1 MGTEGPAIVLPWRK
15 LLLVGSEPSQ
25 GRFLAFC
32 ALIGFFAGGAKA
44 LAHRKPDSTWRDLLA
59 GCVSSALSS
68 FIVGSAALYALGPE
82 KVLLVLPIAGVGGW
96 LGAAL
101 LDYLAGWA
109 MTIVEKRTKGD

>member
-1 MGTEGPAIVLPWRK
+1 MLPWRK

-44 LAHRKPDSTWRDLLA
+44 LAHRKPDTSWKDVLA
-59 GCVSSALSS
+59 GCISSGLSA
-68 FIVGSAALYALGPE
+68 FIVGCAALYVLGE
-82 KVLLVLPIAGVGGW
+82 SKVLLVLPIAGVGGW

-109 MTIVEKRTKGD
+109 LSIVKERTKGD

>member
-1 MGTEGPAIVLPWRK
+1 MLPWRK

-44 LAHRKPDSTWRDLLA
+44 LLHRNPDTSWKDVLA

-68 FIVGSAALYALGPE
+68 FVVGSVALYALGE
-82 KVLLVLPIAGVGGW
+82 SKVLLVMPIAGVGGW

-101 LDYLAGWA
+101 LDYLASWA
-109 MTIVEKRTKGD
+109 LALVKEKTKGE